1 MSLNES
7 QINAIEASIQELQ
20 AVGEALIPGLRGKFP
35 EIIFVRCDAS
45 DMEGKPYR
53 SSNKVEL
60 YLLDRSEMCIR
71 LTDQLASADG
81 VIVAEVE

>member
-1 MSLNES
+1 MPLNES